1 MGTAPATGMADSVVA
16 PSPPSPDTAEAAC
29 SGVACATIDLVSAAL
44 VLFWTFA
51 FMLAVVA
58 TVVHLR
64 RARSACEDERDRL
77 LAERRA
83 FERFVRRVEEIEPVD
98 AMGTTVQAGATAS
111 MSHSIDG
118 DELSTVEDAYRETV
132 MSVDH
137 YENDYGE
144 SVRENM
150 AAELGA
156 DVTTAVL
163 DGQRFHPQLKVAIM
177 TKCTEAYE
185 TRTNV
190 LRDIDGEAGQIED
203 ARSEIE
209 SVEATLERLDSR
221 SLLDKSFEDLREDYA
236 ELCDLETDCEALL
249 ADRQET
255 VTARE
260 PSPEPDEGHDFHA
273 YLYDPLE
280 VSYPVL
286 AATLSTLST
295 VRSARRRVLDSL
307 TRRV

>member
-1 MGTAPATGMADSVVA
+1 MGTAPATGTTNSVVA
-16 PSPPSPDTAEAAC
+16 PAPPSPDTAEAAC
-29 SGVACATIDLVSAAL
+29 SGVACATLDLVSAAL

-51 FMLAVVA
+51 FVLAVTA

-98 AMGTTVQAGATAS
+98 ATGTTVPAGATAS
-111 MSHSIDG
+111 MSHSIGG
-118 DELSTVEDAYRETV
+118 DELSAVEEAYRETV

-137 YENDYGE
+137 YDDDYGE
-144 SVRENM
+144 SLRQNM

-156 DVTTAVL
+156 DVTTAVI

-177 TKCTEAYE
+177 TKSTEAYE

-190 LRDIDGEAGQIED
+190 LRDIDDEAAEIGS
-203 ARSEIE
+203 AREE
-209 SVEATLERLDSR
+209 VQSVEATLERLDSR
-221 SLLDKSFEDLREDYA
+221 SLLNKSFEELRDDYA
-236 ELCDLETDCEALL
+236 DLCDLEADCESLL
-249 ADRQET
+249 ADRQGT

-273 YLYDPLE
+273 YLYDPLG

>member
-1 MGTAPATGMADSVVA
+1 MTETLVEPTA
-16 PSPPSPDTAEAAC
+16 PSPETAETAC
-29 SGVACATIDLVSAAL
+29 SGVACATLDLVSAAV

-51 FMLAVVA
+51 FVLIVVA
-58 TVVHLR
+58 AAVHLR

-83 FERFVRRVEEIEPVD
+83 FERFVRRVEEIEPVG
-98 AMGTTVQAGATAS
+98 ATGTTVQAGATAS
-111 MSHSIDG
+111 MSHSIG
-118 DELSTVEDAYRETV
+118 GEELSAVEEAYRETV

-137 YENDYGE
+137 YDEDYGE

-163 DGQRFHPQLKVAIM
+163 DGQRFHPQLKMAIM
-177 TKCTEAYE
+177 SKCTEAYE

-190 LRDIDGEAGQIED
+190 LDDIEAEVSELEG
-203 ARSEIE
+203 ARSD
-209 SVEATLERLDSR
+209 VETVEGTLERLDNR
-221 SLLDKSFEDLREDYA
+221 SLLDKSFEELRADYA
-236 ELCDLETDCEALL
+236 DLCDLEAECESLL

-273 YLYDPLE
+273 YLYDPLS

-286 AATLSTLST
+286 SATLSTLST